1 MKAETGY
8 DIRYKITNSS
18 SGRSWLVVF
27 LYCIHALTFFL
38 CFFHFRTEIQT
49 KNENKRKC
57 CENILCSSGWAQESR
72 RANVSGDEQLLE
84 TQKPGSET
92 TSRVSLRC
100 RDIKK
105 SIKIC
110 KHCVTGEIHR
120 QVVLHVWSDVH
131 RPHRVSRFEG
141 ASVVHHGGLPCFS
154 SIYDLAA
161 LMSDVLFA
169 F

>member
-1 MKAETGY
+1 M
-8 DIRYKITNSS
+8 
-18 SGRSWLVVF
+18 
-27 LYCIHALTFFL
+27 
-38 CFFHFRTEIQT
+38 QT
-49 KNENKRKC
+49 KVENIPHKEIC
-57 CENILCSSGWAQESR
+57 VNILCLSGWAQESR

-154 SIYDLAA
+154 STYDLAA